1 LNMEALNVKNLSYS
15 YEENRSILR
24 DVNFSLAKGKYTC
37 LVGANGSGK
46 STIAKIVIGLLAGF
60 KGDIIVDGL
69 PLTVENLAVIRD
81 KIGIVFQNPDNQFIG
96 STVEDD
102 IAFGLE
108 NHQVPTEEMPK
119 IVYKY
124 AQEVKMA
131 DFLQAEPSRLSG
143 GQKQRVAIAGV
154 LAMDPELI
162 VFDEATSMLDP
173 QGKKEILRIIK
184 NLNKMQNKTI
194 LSITH
199 DMEEINAS
207 DQVLVLDQ
215 GTIVFS
221 GTPNELVK
229 KEELLKEA
237 KLRLPFVSYFAKNF
251 NKKGH
256 DIALSLTLNQLVEEL
271 WQLNSKK

>member
-1 LNMEALNVKNLSYS
+1 MEALKVKNLNYS
-15 YEENRSILR
+15 YEENRPILQ
-24 DVNFSLAKGKYTC
+24 DVDFSLVKGEYAC

-46 STIAKIVIGLLAGF
+46 STIAKVIIGLLAGF
-60 KGDIIVDGL
+60 KGEISVDGL
-69 PLTVENLAVIRD
+69 DLTTDNLAVIRD

-108 NHQVPTEEMPK
+108 NHQVPSEEMPG
-119 IVYKY
+119 IVDRY
-124 AQEVKMA
+124 AQQVKMR

-154 LAMDPELI
+154 LAMDPQLI
-162 VFDEATSMLDP
+162 IFDEATSMLDP
-173 QGKKEILRIIK
+173 QGKKEILKIIK
-184 NLNKMQNKTI
+184 DLNKVQNKTI

-207 DQVLVLDQ
+207 DKVLVLNK
-215 GTIVFS
+215 GTIVFDS
-221 GTPNELVK
+221 TPSELVK

-271 WQLNSKK
+271 WQSSLKK